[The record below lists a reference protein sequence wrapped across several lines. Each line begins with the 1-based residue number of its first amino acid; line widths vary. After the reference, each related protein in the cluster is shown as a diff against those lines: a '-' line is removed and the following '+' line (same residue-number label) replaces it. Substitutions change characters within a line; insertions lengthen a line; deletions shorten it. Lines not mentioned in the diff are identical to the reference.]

1 MKATENSH
9 LKYIGLRTFL
19 VGLMFTV
26 LFGAIGAKAMVVQ
39 VFRGPWLSQKA
50 ADQYETSFQPYGKRG
65 TIYDRNH
72 KEMAVSI
79 EVTAIAAH
87 PLNIEN
93 HRAAAKALAGKLK
106 LNKRVLYRKLTSKK
120 TFVWIKRQAS
130 PKETEAVRALNLS
143 GIVFKPEQNRFY
155 PNRSLA
161 AQVLGFSGIDGN
173 GLEGVEYYYDDYL
186 KHTNENLTVLRDAL
200 GREIVAEK
208 DVTPDQSG
216 KSLILTID
224 QTIQYIAESTLADTV
239 KEFEAI
245 SGVVIVMVP
254 KTGAILALAHVPLFN
269 ANAFQDFNQ
278 QQWRNRAIT
287 DPFEPGS
294 TMKIFSA
301 AAAIERGNSTP
312 NSIYYCENG
321 EYRIGSNIIH
331 DTRPYG
337 WLSLQ
342 QIVKYSSNI
351 GIAKVGESIGAETLF
366 NTLRDFGFGQ
376 KTGIDCPGETL
387 GSLTAHK
394 YWSKIDAGAIAF
406 GQGLSVSAVQ
416 LTTAVAAIANDG
428 ILMRPY
434 IVQAIMDN
442 NGRLIRSTQP
452 QVVRRAISPQ
462 AARAIIKI
470 LQTTIQE
477 DGTGVNAAI
486 EGFTVAGKTGTAQK
500 TDESGTYAK
509 GKYIA
514 SFVGFTPVEN
524 PAVVILVVVNEPR
537 KNHYGGIVAAPAFK
551 KIALETLNYLNITP
565 DKGKHNLTAAL
576 QEEVKG

>member
-1 MKATENSH
+1 MKATENKY

-19 VGLMFTV
+19 VGLVFTV
-26 LFGAIGAKAMVVQ
+26 LFGAIGAKAMYVQ
-39 VFRGPWLSQKA
+39 VFRGSWLSQKA
-50 ADQYETSFQPYGKRG
+50 ADQYEASFQTYGKRG
-65 TIYDRNH
+65 TIYDRSH
-72 KEMAVSI
+72 REMAVSI
-79 EVTAIAAH
+79 EVTAVAAH
-87 PLNIEN
+87 PLNIKN
-93 HRAAAKALAGKLK
+93 PKATAKALAAKLK
-106 LNKRVLYRKLTSKK
+106 LDERALYRKLTSQK
-120 TFVWIKRQAS
+120 TFVWIKRQTS

-143 GIVFKPEQNRFY
+143 GIVFRPEQNRFY

-208 DVTPDQSG
+208 DITPDQSG

-245 SGVVIVMVP
+245 SGTVIVMVP

-331 DTRPYG
+331 DTHPYG

-351 GIAKVGESIGAETLF
+351 GIAKVGELIGAEALF
-366 NTLRDFGFGQ
+366 NTLRSFGFGE
-376 KTGIDCPGETL
+376 KTGIDCPGETA

-406 GQGLSVSAVQ
+406 GQGISVSAIQ
-416 LTTAVAAIANDG
+416 LITASGPSPTTV
-428 ILMRPY
+428 
-434 IVQAIMDN
+434 
-442 NGRLIRSTQP
+442 S
-452 QVVRRAISPQ
+452 
-462 AARAIIKI
+462 
-470 LQTTIQE
+470 
-477 DGTGVNAAI
+477 
-486 EGFTVAGKTGTAQK
+486 
-500 TDESGTYAK
+500 
-509 GKYIA
+509 
-514 SFVGFTPVEN
+514 
-524 PAVVILVVVNEPR
+524 
-537 KNHYGGIVAAPAFK
+537 
-551 KIALETLNYLNITP
+551 
-565 DKGKHNLTAAL
+565 
-576 QEEVKG
+576 

>member
-1 MKATENSH
+1 MKAAENTY

-19 VGLMFTV
+19 VGLVFTL
-26 LFGAIGAKAMVVQ
+26 LFGVIGAKAMYVQ
-39 VFRGPWLSQKA
+39 IFRGPWLSQKA
-50 ADQYETSFQPYGKRG
+50 ADQYEATFQPYGKRG

-72 KEMAVSI
+72 REMAVSI

-87 PLNIEN
+87 PQHIDN
-93 HRAAAKALAGKLK
+93 HKATAKALAAKLK
-106 LNKRVLYRKLTSKK
+106 LDERALYRKLTANK

-155 PNRSLA
+155 PNRSIA
-161 AQVLGFSGIDGN
+161 AQVIGFSGIDGT

-186 KHTNENLTVLRDAL
+186 KHTNDNLTVLRDAL
-200 GREIVAEK
+200 GREIVTEK
-208 DVTPDQSG
+208 DIAPDQSG

-224 QTIQYIAESTLADTV
+224 RTIQYIAESTLVDTV
-239 KEFEAI
+239 KEFEAV

-301 AAAIERGNSTP
+301 AAAIEKGNSTP

-321 EYRIGSNIIH
+321 EYRIGGNIIH
-331 DTRPYG
+331 DTRPHG

-342 QIVKYSSNI
+342 QIIKYSSNI
-351 GIAKVGESIGAETLF
+351 GIAKVGELIGAETLF
-366 NTLRDFGFGQ
+366 STLRSFGFGE
-376 KTGIDCPGETL
+376 KTGIDCPGETA
-387 GSLTAHK
+387 GSLTSHT

-406 GQGLSVSAVQ
+406 GQGISVSAIQ
-416 LTTAVAAIANDG
+416 LTTAVSAIANDG

-434 IVQAIMDN
+434 IVQAITDS

-452 QVVRRAISPQ
+452 HAVRRAIS
-462 AARAIIKI
+462 
-470 LQTTIQE
+470 LQTARTIKKIMQTVTQE
-477 DGTGVNAAI
+477 GGTGTDAAI
-486 EGFTVAGKTGTAQK
+486 KGFTVAGKTGTAQK

-524 PAVVILVVVNEPR
+524 PAVAILVVVNEPR
-537 KNHYGGIVAAPAFK
+537 NHHYGGIVAAPAFK
-551 KIALETLNYLNITP
+551 KIAIETLNHLNITP
-565 DKGKHNLTAAL
+565 DQGKNNLTVSL
-576 QEEVKG
+576 QKEAKG

>member
-1 MKATENSH
+1 MKATENKQ

-50 ADQYETSFQPYGKRG
+50 ANQYEASFQPYGKRG

-79 EVTAIAAH
+79 EVTSIAAH
-87 PLNIEN
+87 PLLMEN
-93 HRAAAKALAGKLK
+93 HRAAAKALAAKLK
-106 LNKRVLYRKLTSKK
+106 LKEGALYRQLSSKK
-120 TFVWIKRQAS
+120 AFVWIKRQAT

-155 PNRSLA
+155 PNRSIA

-186 KHTNENLTVLRDAL
+186 KSTHKNLTVLRDAL

-208 DVTPDQSG
+208 DIAPDQSG
-216 KSLILTID
+216 KNIILTID
-224 QTIQYIAESTLADTV
+224 RTIQYIAESTLADTV
-239 KEFEAI
+239 KDFEAV
-245 SGVVIVMVP
+245 SGVAIVMVP
-254 KTGAILALAHVPLFN
+254 KTGAVLALAHVPLFN
-269 ANAFQDFNQ
+269 SNAFQDFSQ

-301 AAAIERGNSTP
+301 AAAIEKGNSTP

-321 EYRIGSNIIH
+321 AYRIGGNTIH

-342 QIVKYSSNI
+342 QIIKYSSNI
-351 GIAKVGESIGAETLF
+351 GIAKVGEMMGAETLF
-366 NTLRDFGFGQ
+366 MTLRDFGFGE
-376 KTGIDCPGETL
+376 KTGIDSPGETS
-387 GSLTAHK
+387 GSLSSHK

-406 GQGLSVSAVQ
+406 GQGISVSAVQ
-416 LTTAVAAIANDG
+416 LTAAVGAIANDG

-434 IVQAIMDN
+434 ILQAITDN

-452 QVVRRAISPQ
+452 QAVRQAISPQ
-462 AARAIIKI
+462 TARTIKKI
-470 LQTTIQE
+470 LQTAIQE
-477 DGTGVNAAI
+477 DGTGANAAI

-524 PAVVILVVVNEPR
+524 PEIAILVMVNEPR
-537 KNHYGGIVAAPAFK
+537 KSHYGGTVAAPAFK
-551 KIALETLNYLNITP
+551 KIAIETLNYLNITP

-576 QEEVKG
+576 QDEVNG